1 MLPMPFIRRYVISIC
16 LISDDADIN
25 DLVKLASTRLF
36 SVKLTIFPFH
46 FLFFTSKSSS
56 PALSQWKEI
65 KPHLPQEEIANNLW
79 T

>member
-1 MLPMPFIRRYVISIC
+1 MPTIRRHVISIC
-16 LISDDADIN
+16 LISDAADIN
-25 DLVKLASTRLF
+25 VVKLASTRLF

-56 PALSQWKEI
+56 PALKWKEI